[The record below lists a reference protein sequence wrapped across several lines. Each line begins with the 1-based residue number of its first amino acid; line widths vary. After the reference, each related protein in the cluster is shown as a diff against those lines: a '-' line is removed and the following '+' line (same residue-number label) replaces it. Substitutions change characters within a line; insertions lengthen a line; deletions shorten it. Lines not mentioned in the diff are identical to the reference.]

1 MATQS
6 KKGFPEFF
14 ADTQSANN
22 LRRQF
27 IEAPMDAAGQSALGA
42 GIELAN
48 LLNILPGAFVASQE
62 RELERI
68 KKSGVENDPRVAA
81 LQTSIEQAS
90 VLQTMAQRGQARI
103 ERGLVAFAGG
113 DQVFH
118 GFVSDAQLT
127 PLKGLTV
134 RLMGKKT
141 LSATTDDDGYFSI
154 ALGKK
159 QQEDKRGQAGK
170 GSLVQRITD
179 LMSSPGIAPIAS
191 NTESAEGEG
200 EARQVEILKKGQLLH
215 TDPASLTLGQ
225 GSAYREYVIGDT
237 EPSSAADLKKF
248 NPAAVAKAARANVDQ
263 TQAPAATST
272 ETKKKAPRPAKSKKA
287 EKK

>member
-6 KKGFPEFF
+6 KKTGFPEFF
-14 ADTQSANN
+14 ADTQSADN

-62 RELERI
+62 RELERL
-68 KKSGVENDPRVAA
+68 KKSGIENDPRVAA
-81 LQTSIEQAS
+81 LETSIEQAG

-103 ERGLVAFAGG
+103 QRGLVAFAGG
-113 DQVFH
+113 DKVFH

-134 RLMGKKT
+134 RLTGNKT

-154 ALGKK
+154 SLGKKSKK
-159 QQEDKRGQAGK
+159 QQEDAGEKRGQAGK
-170 GSLVQRITD
+170 GSLLQRITD
-179 LMSSPGIAPIAS
+179 LMASPGIAPLAS
-191 NTESAEGEG
+191 GTESAEGEDEG
-200 EARQVEILKKGQLLH
+200 RQVEILQKGKLLH
-215 TDPASLTLGQ
+215 TDPATLAVDQ
-225 GSAYREYVIGDT
+225 GSVYREYVIADT
-237 EPSSAADLKKF
+237 EPFSAADLKKF
-248 NPAAVAKAARANVDQ
+248 NPAAAAKAARA
-263 TQAPAATST
+263 ATST
-272 ETKKKAPRPAKSKKA
+272 ESRKKAPRPAKSKKA